1 MPDLFWAIF
10 LLLIEGNDPGDIDGT
25 LVCTYLEDI
34 RLVLKVAIDLGVDE
48 GESPCGVFPVF

>member
-1 MPDLFWAIF
+1 MPDLLWAIF
-10 LLLIEGNDPGDIDGT
+10 LLLIEGNDPGDIDGS

-34 RLVLKVAIDLGVDE
+34 RLVLKVIIDLGVDE